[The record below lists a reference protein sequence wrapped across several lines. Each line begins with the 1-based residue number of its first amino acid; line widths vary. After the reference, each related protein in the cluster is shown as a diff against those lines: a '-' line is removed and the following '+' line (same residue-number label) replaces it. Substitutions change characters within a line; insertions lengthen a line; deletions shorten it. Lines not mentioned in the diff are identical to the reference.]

1 MMNRHVLSLLVENH
15 SGALSRIS
23 GLFSSRGYNIT
34 SLSVA
39 ETDDPSVSQMT
50 IVVDGE
56 ESIIEQIFKQLNRL
70 IDVIKVTDLID
81 EPVLLREVVLIK
93 VDNST
98 EKRREVLELCSI
110 FGARVIST
118 VPSNMIL
125 ELTGATETVNDFIEM
140 IKPYGIRGI
149 VRSGAT
155 AISRSRD

>member
-1 MMNRHVLSLLVENH
+1 MKKHVISLLVENH

-50 IVVDGE
+50 IVVYGDE
-56 ESIIEQIFKQLNRL
+56 NILEQIVKQLDRL
-70 IDVIKVTDLID
+70 IDVIKVTVFID
-81 EPVLLREVVLIK
+81 EPVILREVVLVK

-98 EKRREVLELCSI
+98 ERRREVLELCSI

-118 VPSNMIL
+118 VPSNLVL
-125 ELTGATETVNDFIEM
+125 ELTGSTESINDFIEM
-140 IKPYGIRGI
+140 IKPYGIRGL

>member
-1 MMNRHVLSLLVENH
+1 MKRHVLSLLVENH
-15 SGALSRIS
+15 SGALSRVS

-50 IVVDGE
+50 IVVYGDE
-56 ESIIEQIFKQLNRL
+56 NILEQIFKQLDRL
-70 IDVIKVTDLID
+70 IDVIKVTDYID
-81 EPVLLREVVLIK
+81 EPLIVREVVLVK

-98 EKRREVLELCSI
+98 ETRREVLELCSI
-110 FGARVIST
+110 FGARVLST
-118 VPSNMIL
+118 VPSNLVL
-125 ELTGATETVNDFIEM
+125 ELTDSTERINDFIQM
-140 IKPYGIRGI
+140 IKPYGIRGL

>member
-1 MMNRHVLSLLVENH
+1 MKKYVMSLMVENH

-50 IVVDGE
+50 IVVYGDE
-56 ESIIEQIFKQLNRL
+56 NILEQIVKQLDRL
-70 IDVIKVTDLID
+70 IDVIKVTVFID
-81 EPVLLREVVLIK
+81 EPVILREVVLVK

-98 EKRREVLELCSI
+98 ERRREVLELCSI

-118 VPSNMIL
+118 VPSNLIL
-125 ELTGATETVNDFIEM
+125 ELTGSTESINDFIEM
-140 IKPYGIRGI
+140 IKPYGIRGV

>member
-1 MMNRHVLSLLVENH
+1 MKRHVLSLLVENH

-39 ETDDPSVSQMT
+39 ETDDPTVSQMT
-50 IVVDGE
+50 IVVYGE
-56 ESIIEQIFKQLNRL
+56 ESILEQIFKQLNRL
-70 IDVIKVTDLID
+70 IDIIKVTDFVD
-81 EPVLLREVVLIK
+81 EPVIVREVVLVK

-98 EKRREVLELCSI
+98 ETRREVLELCSV
-110 FGARVIST
+110 FGARVLST
-118 VPSNMIL
+118 VPSNLVL
-125 ELTGATETVNDFIEM
+125 ELTGSTESINDFIEM
-140 IKPYGIRGI
+140 IKPCGIRGL

>member
-1 MMNRHVLSLLVENH
+1 MKRHVLSLLVENH
-15 SGALSRIS
+15 SGALSRVS

-50 IVVDGE
+50 IVVYGDE
-56 ESIIEQIFKQLNRL
+56 NILEQIFKQLDRL
-70 IDVIKVTDLID
+70 IDVIKVTDYVD
-81 EPVLLREVVLIK
+81 EPLIVREVVLVK

-98 EKRREVLELCSI
+98 ETRREVLELCSI
-110 FGARVIST
+110 FGARVLST
-118 VPSNMIL
+118 VPSNLVL
-125 ELTGATETVNDFIEM
+125 ELTDSTERINDFIQM
-140 IKPYGIRGI
+140 IKPYGIRGL